1 MTQKHPLAVYVE
13 TSGISLAAIAR
24 KAGCSRMTLYRLMD
38 GKQNATINL
47 LERISAATGGK
58 VPVSAFLPKVA
69 A

>member
-1 MTQKHPLAVYVE
+1 
-13 TSGISLAAIAR
+13 
-24 KAGCSRMTLYRLMD
+24 MTLYRLMD